1 MIMTQEENTKSSID
15 NSDSNYKLN
24 FADGEPLG
32 IKIE

>member
-1 MIMTQEENTKSSID
+1 MTREEANTTSVID

-24 FADGEPLG
+24 FADSEPFG

>member
-1 MIMTQEENTKSSID
+1 MAREEENTKAAID

-24 FADGEPLG
+24 FADGEPFG